1 MKFQRRKAAPSEV
14 QKAYQASVRRHPFL
28 LFGLPF
34 IAMVVAGSF
43 ILSPVTAQ
51 RYDVDDRKRRFA
63 NKQEKFDTTGLKRRK
78 FDATEEYYVSDL
90 ASNYCTCVDFFC
102 NRNWQQEI
110 WTIGNRNE

>member
-1 MKFQRRKAAPSEV
+1 MKFQSQKAAPNEV

-28 LFGLPF
+28 MFGLPF

-51 RYDVDDRKRRFA
+51 RYDVDDRKRRFS

-78 FDATEEYYVSDL
+78 FDATEEYYVGLPRITLRTLLIS
-90 ASNYCTCVDFFC
+90 SETCST
-102 NRNWQQEI
+102 RP
-110 WTIGNRNE
+110 R